1 MTLFFLYTIFLAWY
15 WYTVCTLYPVST
27 ALSTPT
33 PTSTNNNSQAKTVFI
48 TQSGAAT
55 VSKLIQRGHAYVHAL
70 FTLRSGILGL
80 HLFLNFC
87 LVLAVNAA
95 YVYALANPPPTSPDS
110 VVSSSTLLTLLG
122 LGVSCFNV
130 AWNDGVLLGGGVD
143 DACESVY
150 RWLWRC
156 LHGSDAHGGTR
167 NPNRDG
173 SGTAHTNNAGA
184 TPGANDTT
192 NKHSNIHSPMLSGSA
207 PRNERHR
214 DVEDD
219 ALLQKSL
226 LTSAHLLNEEEEEEE
241 EEEKKEELHDA
252 GHVNTT
258 TDSDTNRVL
267 AHTSSSPPVIPPIWE
282 PWGISLRTSLVVF
295 NTIVAPYLAE
305 VLVAPTCFYYV
316 TFAHPPSVSSTYTSV
331 ACQLQVRW
339 LYKCKTLM
347 SSCLLYVY
355 VHCIPRVF
363 LALI

>member
-1 MTLFFLYTIFLAWY
+1 M
-15 WYTVCTLYPVST
+15 
-27 ALSTPT
+27 
-33 PTSTNNNSQAKTVFI
+33 
-48 TQSGAAT
+48 
-55 VSKLIQRGHAYVHAL
+55 HAL

-95 YVYALANPPPTSPDS
+95 YVYALANPPPTSADS

-143 DACESVY
+143 DAFESVY
-150 RWLWRC
+150 RWLWQC

-241 EEEKKEELHDA
+241 EKKEELHDA

-258 TDSDTNRVL
+258 TDRDTNRVL

-316 TFAHPPSVSSTYTSV
+316 TFAHPPSVSSTYTSI

-355 VHCIPRVF
+355 VHCISRLI